1 MHDVSHHERM
11 TRAAAGVAVVAAI
24 AALVMLALILPATAR
39 ATAADEARSEAEWIL
54 RAQLPDGAIAN
65 QVDQRAIWPY
75 LSNFAAIGLARAG
88 QLAADQRFTDAAWRW
103 LRWYREHQDT
113 AGFVTDY
120 TVTDGVPASTG
131 GMDSTDAY
139 AGTFLI
145 AVNATWQ
152 ATGDRE
158 RLRELQPGIAAAVA
172 AIAATQTR
180 DGLTWASP
188 SAHVKYLMDQAE
200 AFAGLRSAAMLARAL
215 GDPLLEASASSSA
228 RRLRAGVRRLWN
240 PRTGAYDWAKHGD
253 GVRQPTNWR
262 VLYPDALQQ
271 TWAVAFG
278 LVRGGRARALMRRF
292 AREQPRWDRPE
303 AIARFRRP
311 AGSAPSRVGYWA
323 PAAWAFARVGD
334 ARRGRLAARRLRA
347 AALRSGRAWP
357 FTPADAGQ
365 LVVLAELPSDAFT
378 RLLGP

>member
-1 MHDVSHHERM
+1 MLDVLHRESISRTM
-11 TRAAAGVAVVAAI
+11 AAVLAAAI
-24 AALVMLALILPATAR
+24 LAALAVALPATAN
-39 ATAADEARSEAEWIL
+39 ATAADEARAEAEWIL
-54 RAQLPDGAIAN
+54 QAQLPDGAIAN
-65 QVDQRAIWPY
+65 QIDQRAIWPY
-75 LSNFAAIGLARAG
+75 LGNFAAVGLARAG
-88 QLAADQRFTDAAWRW
+88 QLAADPRFTDAAWRW
-103 LRWYREHQDT
+103 LSWYRAHQDA

-120 TVTDGVPASTG
+120 TVVDGVLGSTG
-131 GMDSTDAY
+131 DMDSTDAY

-145 AVNATWQ
+145 AANAAWQ
-152 ATGDRE
+152 ATGDLE

-180 DGLTWASP
+180 DGLTWAKP

-215 GDPLLEASASSSA
+215 SDSELEVRASASA

-240 PRTGAYDWAKHGD
+240 PRTGSYDWAVHGD
-253 GVRQPTNWR
+253 GVRQRTNWR

-271 TWAVAFG
+271 AWAVAFG
-278 LVRGGRARALMRRF
+278 LVHGRRARALMRRF

-303 AIARFRRP
+303 ATARFRRGE
-311 AGSAPSRVGYWA
+311 GSARAAVGYWA
-323 PAAWAFARVGD
+323 PAAWAFARVGEQ
-334 ARRGRLAARRLRA
+334 RRGRLASRRLRA
-347 AALRSGRAWP
+347 AALRANRAWP

-365 LVVLAELPSDAFT
+365 LVVLAERPGNVLS